1 MQICMWLLIALKQMS
16 MEKDNIFW
24 LNDAVIKFS
33 LYVLVIFV
41 WKIDI
46 VDQMLASHFIL
57 SRGQSNRPLQ
67 VQMVWIY
74 SFIYRGLFPKIWCR
88 VQDCIL
94 IYHGPIQSSSVSSAW
109 IESNCA
115 ILNDETM
122 AKKLKMHNEEVFL
135 EILS

>member
-1 MQICMWLLIALKQMS
+1 
-16 MEKDNIFW
+16 
-24 LNDAVIKFS
+24 
-33 LYVLVIFV
+33 
-41 WKIDI
+41 
-46 VDQMLASHFIL
+46 
-57 SRGQSNRPLQ
+57 
-67 VQMVWIY
+67 MV
-74 SFIYRGLFPKIWCR
+74 
-88 VQDCIL
+88 